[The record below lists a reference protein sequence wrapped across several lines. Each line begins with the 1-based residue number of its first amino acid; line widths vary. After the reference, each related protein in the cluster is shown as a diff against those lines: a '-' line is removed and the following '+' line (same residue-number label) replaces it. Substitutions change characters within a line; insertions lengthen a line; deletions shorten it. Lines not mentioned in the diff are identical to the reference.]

1 MIITHQTMYTQHVKR
16 TSSLAE
22 KLNSYIRHFLFAF
35 VKFLSNKETNSNN
48 NKKNEQLGG
57 IN

>member
-1 MIITHQTMYTQHVKR
+1 MIITHQMMYTQHVKR

-48 NKKNEQLGG
+48 NLKKTSNYVE
-57 IN
+57 